1 MDGLEHGLMLE
12 GDAYMSYDWYV
23 EARGCAMNCIYANV
37 KTSLPPWVAVVG
49 GAPRRSRMV

>member
-1 MDGLEHGLMLE
+1 MLE
-12 GDAYMSYDWYV
+12 GNADMSYDWYV
-23 EARGCAMNCIYANV
+23 GARGCAMNYIYANV